1 MLSTEDIDHLLL
13 LHERSRNTK
22 QIIFLEVFRGGT
34 CKFTY
39 DGRVIPYIGRYG
51 GLIWNNFGFKVF
63 DVQAE
68 SPLSIGEGQQF

>member
-1 MLSTEDIDHLLL
+1 MNDPGTQKGYL
-13 LHERSRNTK
+13 
-22 QIIFLEVFRGGT
+22 FEVFRGVT

-39 DGRVIPYIGRYG
+39 DGRVIPHIGRYG

-68 SPLSIGEGQQF
+68 FPLSTGESYN